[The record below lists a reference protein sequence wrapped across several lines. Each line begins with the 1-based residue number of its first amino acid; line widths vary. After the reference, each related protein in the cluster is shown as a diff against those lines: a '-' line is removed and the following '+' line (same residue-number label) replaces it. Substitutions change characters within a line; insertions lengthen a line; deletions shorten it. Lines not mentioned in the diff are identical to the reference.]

1 MIKCHMCKADLP
13 DEAKFCINC
22 GARRDALPQSA
33 VLSPTSISPAPGSD
47 GADKM
52 SLLKAK
58 LSTFKVK
65 KESESNAGAG
75 VYSTDGYKETYPIER
90 GSYNISGNTDGSTP
104 IMSKQDATKVV
115 MKPMAQ
121 YQSQPT
127 PASVPQP
134 APAQPVLAPARPPS
148 QNNIYSTSGGGS
160 IGLKEGH
167 CYLIEESK
175 PKLCFNLFAHY
186 TNGGYLGL
194 CISRTNPKRL
204 AQDFEFPQNSIIL
217 WLTDTTP
224 PAPNM
229 IPPSLERITY
239 DIKGFV
245 SKNKGQG
252 TPLIL
257 FDGLEYLLSNNPFN
271 PVIRFLRHLIDECS
285 MNDSIMLIPLSP
297 LAISQQELKM
307 LERELDVLGGIA

>member
-1 MIKCHMCKADLP
+1 MIKCHVCNADLP
-13 DEAKFCINC
+13 DQAKFCIHC
-22 GARRDALPQSA
+22 GARRDTVP
-33 VLSPTSISPAPGSD
+33 PTTPTQPEPVPHAPGQD
-47 GADKM
+47 GVDKM

-58 LSTFKVK
+58 LSSFKVK
-65 KESESNAGAG
+65 KESTSDAKAG
-75 VYSTDGYKETYPIER
+75 VYSTEGYKETYPLDR
-90 GSYNISGNTDGSTP
+90 GSYSNPDDTNASP
-104 IMSKQDATKVV
+104 IMSQQEATKLV

-121 YQSQPT
+121 YQTRPDHVQTLPASVQPT
-127 PASVPQP
+127 PSTS
-134 APAQPVLAPARPPS
+134 RNPS
-148 QNNIYSTSGGGS
+148 QETTYSTSGGGS

-186 TNGGYLGL
+186 TLGGYPGL

-204 AQDFEFPQNSIIL
+204 TQDFNFPPSAIIL

-239 DIKGFV
+239 DMKGFIT
-245 SKNKGQG
+245 KNKSQG
-252 TPLIL
+252 TPIIL

-307 LERELDVLGGIA
+307 LERELDVLGGNA